1 MVRSLL
7 NRVGTVGSRPRAGLW
22 RDRRGASAVEF
33 ALIAFP
39 FFGLLMGCL
48 ELAIVLFA
56 GVSLDLAAAKVSREL
71 RTGVTSKAANATAFA
86 TKVCAEMAWMGSD
99 CASKL
104 RVDVRTFTNFSLV
117 TQAPDVIVD
126 GEFANLQYTVGGG
139 SEIQLV
145 RVYYPWKVFTPLL
158 KPGFSTLGSG
168 EAVLSTVVVFK
179 NEPF

>member
-1 MVRSLL
+1 MVRRLL
-7 NRVGTVGSRPRAGLW
+7 NRVGTFRRRPKSGLW
-22 RDRRGASAVEF
+22 RDRRGATAVEF

-56 GVSLDLAAAKVSREL
+56 GVSLDLATARVAREL
-71 RTGVTSKAANATAFA
+71 RTGLADKPANATVFA
-86 TKVCAEMAWMGSD
+86 TKVCADMSWLGSD

-117 TQAPDVIVD
+117 PQVPDVIVN
-126 GEFANLQYTVGGG
+126 GQFANLQYNVGTG
-139 SEIQLV
+139 SQIQLV

-158 KPGFSTLGSG
+158 KPGFSSLSSG
-168 EAVLSTVVVFK
+168 EMVLSTRVVFK